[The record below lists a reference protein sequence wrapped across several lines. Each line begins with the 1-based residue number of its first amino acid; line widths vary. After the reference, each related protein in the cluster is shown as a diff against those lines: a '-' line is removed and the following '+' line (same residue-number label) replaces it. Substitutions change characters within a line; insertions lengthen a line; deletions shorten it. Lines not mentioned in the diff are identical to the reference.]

1 MSGLMVNALK
11 SIKVNQD
18 IIKEL
23 FAKITIEGPQ
33 EIIVFGHHRKDI
45 KRCLTHKK
53 ILEFVNLNESLL
65 YLKDRQNIVFSPG
78 YPSGKDYIN
87 FEERGAHFNFLIK
100 EVLDD

>member
-1 MSGLMVNALK
+1 
-11 SIKVNQD
+11 
-18 IIKEL
+18 
-23 FAKITIEGPQ
+23 
-33 EIIVFGHHRKDI
+33 
-45 KRCLTHKK
+45 LTHKK